1 MRRFALLRSTLRS
14 ASLFSTLV
22 ILSISGASANA
33 QTQPVIFP
41 ILPTQVSLPYGATP
55 LFIGDFNGDGIPD
68 LAYDS
73 DVAGTG
79 TLSIMLDFAGNAPK
93 IVTTNVCPG
102 AVFADVNNDKKLD
115 AVSACNGYIT
125 VQLGNGDGTFQA
137 PAYHAINTG
146 TPVLVDLNG
155 DGYLDIAA
163 MQPGT
168 TSPAPIA
175 VAVLLNNGSTGPGV
189 FGSPKQYALPKG
201 ASGMFAGSFTGL
213 FAGDFNGDGKQDLLT
228 TLSYSGGG
236 DNPTLYSTAT
246 DVDILFGNGD
256 GTLNQATI
264 QPGPALTSFTVGDFN
279 GDGVTDLAEVLFSA
293 STTLYTS
300 VQILLGA
307 TSGTFTQGASVPVVA
322 TAGVGGGGLMAAVS
336 LSDHGPLDLVVN
348 TTVLNV
354 FRGDG
359 KGNFTP
365 TGSYGLTPFPLL
377 FADVN
382 GDGNQD
388 LLAPGGSG
396 LFIFPGN
403 GDGTFQATPAAPFY
417 GSTADVN
424 NDGIADILFFPNQTG
439 VAGPG
444 NFFATALGRGDGT
457 YSILDQTS
465 TLPSANN
472 YLLVTGD
479 FNGDGKI
486 DTLAIQPG
494 SVGHNATCGPPDAQL
509 VSYLGTGDGR
519 FLVKGTALA
528 LGVGSVQSGGITGDF
543 NSDGKLD
550 LILPYGCGVSN
561 LLFLPGN
568 GDGTFG
574 APVLLNASI
583 SGGPVLIAG
592 DLNNDKKLD
601 FIWGNAVFLGNG
613 DGTFKQIPLNP
624 PSPSGSVIALAD
636 LNGDGILDAVYSPG
650 TSIYAGNGDGTF
662 QTTPFYTIPVS
673 CGANECTTVDSFAL
687 GDVNGDGHP
696 DLLLTEESSSF
707 SFSPSLF
714 LYLGDGHGHFAQDP
728 NNYFIGTNTPSNMF
742 AVRLNNQAP
751 PLASDNRLDLSMT
764 FNHQTPLYTVSLLN
778 QTNPTPVKPA
788 PITSATA
795 LQASPATAAPNAS
808 ITLTASVF
816 GTNPTGSVSFTAN
829 GNSLG
834 TEALANGTV
843 TLQTSF
849 ANAGSYTVTA
859 TYAGDSNN
867 TASTSA
873 TVGVTISPAASS
885 TTLQAPSGGNVNGQI
900 TLKATVSGDSPTG
913 SVSFSAGSTSLGTAT
928 LTSGVATLQTSFAA
942 AGSYSVTA
950 AYQGDHN
957 NAASTS
963 SAATIMIAAPDF
975 TVSANPTSGTIT
987 PGQTA
992 TFTFTVSPV
1001 GGYAGTV
1008 SFSCGTLPSQAACS
1022 FSPASVTPSGGSPAS
1037 TTMTLTT
1044 AVSSAMLNP
1053 ERRSGPSLP
1062 PWLPAG
1068 GLAMAGGIG
1077 LVFTSK
1083 KIWRLNQQLRGV
1095 CWALLLASLSLLA
1108 SGCGGG
1114 GNSSPSSPGTPA
1126 GSYTVSVN
1134 ASSSAG
1140 GPQHAMS
1147 ITLIV
1152 Q

>member
-1 MRRFALLRSTLRS
+1 MRRFALLRSTLRTVW
-14 ASLFSTLV
+14 LLSTLAV
-22 ILSISGASANA
+22 PGISANA
-33 QTQPVIFP
+33 QTQPAIFP
-41 ILPTQVSLPYGATP
+41 IPTQVPLPYGATP

-73 DVAGTG
+73 FPSGTVG
-79 TLSIMLDFAGNAPK
+79 ILLGFAGSSPTT
-93 IVTTNVCPG
+93 VTTTVCSG

-115 AVSACNGYIT
+115 AVSSCNGYIT

-137 PAYHAINTG
+137 PAYYALNAG

-163 MQPGT
+163 VQLAPGVT
-168 TSPAPIA
+168 PVA

-189 FGSPKQYALPKG
+189 FGPPKEYALPAA
-201 ASGMFAGSFTGL
+201 ASGMYGGTLDGL

-228 TLSYSGGG
+228 IQSYTGTV
-236 DNPTLYSTAT
+236 DNPLLYVTSSDI
-246 DVDILFGNGD
+246 DVFFGNGD
-256 GTLNQATI
+256 GTLRQATV
-264 QPGPALTSFTVGDFN
+264 QPEPAIASFTVGDFN
-279 GDGVTDLAEVLFSA
+279 GDGLTDVAASLTSA
-293 STTLYTS
+293 STTLYSS

-307 TSGTFTQGASVPVVA
+307 TSGTFTQSASLSIV
-322 TAGVGGGGLMAAVS
+322 GNGGGSPMAVS
-336 LSDHGPLDLVVN
+336 LSDQGPLDLVVS
-348 TTVLNV
+348 TSVLN
-354 FRGDG
+354 FFQGDG

-365 TGSYGLTPFPLL
+365 SGTYGVGTYPLL

-382 GDGNQD
+382 EDGKQD
-388 LLAPGGSG
+388 LIAAGGVG
-396 LFIFPGN
+396 LYIFPGN
-403 GDGTFQATPAAPFY
+403 GDGTFQASPAPPFS
-417 GSTADVN
+417 GLTADVN
-424 NDGIADILFFPNQTG
+424 NDGIADILFFPP
-439 VAGPG
+439 VATQGYPA

-457 YSILDQTS
+457 YNILDQTT
-465 TLPSANN
+465 TLPSANG
-472 YLLVTGD
+472 YLLMTGD
-479 FNGDGKI
+479 FNGDGKL
-486 DTLAIQPG
+486 DTLALQPG
-494 SVGHNATCGPPDAQL
+494 SNPRALPCAAPDAQL
-509 VSYLGTGDGR
+509 VSYLGSGDGR
-519 FLVKGTALA
+519 FHAVGTPLA
-528 LGVGSVQSGGITGDF
+528 LGVSNAEVGITGDF

-550 LILPYGCGVSN
+550 VILPYCSG

-574 APVLLNASI
+574 APVNLNPSTIENSA
-583 SGGPVLIAG
+583 GLVAG

-624 PSPSGSVIALAD
+624 PSVSVIALAD
-636 LNGDGILDAVYSPG
+636 LNGDGILDAVASPG

-662 QTTPFYTIPVS
+662 QTTPFYTVPVS
-673 CGANECTTVDSFAL
+673 CNANACTEAGSFAL
-687 GDVNGDGHP
+687 GDVNGDGNP
-696 DLLLTEESSSF
+696 DLMFVESGSVPL
-707 SFSPSLF
+707 SPSLV
-714 LYLGDGHGHFAQDP
+714 LYLGDGHGNFTQDP
-728 NNYFIGTNTPSNMF
+728 NYYFLGTILGGISMTTP
-742 AVRLNNQAP
+742 VRLNNQAP
-751 PLASDNRLDLSMT
+751 PLASDNRLDLSLAVNLNGGSVP
-764 FNHQTPLYTVSLLN
+764 FTVSLLN

-788 PITSATA
+788 LITSTTA
-795 LQASPATAAPNAS
+795 LQASPATAARNSS

-816 GTNPTGSVSFTAN
+816 GTSPSGSVSFAAN

-834 TEALANGTV
+834 TEAVTNGTA
-843 TLQTSF
+843 TLQTTF
-849 ANAGSYTVTA
+849 ANAGSYAVTA
-859 TYAGDSNN
+859 TYSGDSNN

-873 TVGVTISPAASS
+873 ATAVTISPAVSA

-950 AYQGDHN
+950 TYKGDQN

-963 SAATIMIAAPDF
+963 SVATIVIAAPDF
-975 TVSANPTSGTIT
+975 TISATPASGTIT

-992 TFTFTVSPV
+992 TYTFTVSPV

-1008 SFSCGTLPSQAACS
+1008 SFSCGTLPAQAACS

-1037 TTMTLTT
+1037 TTMTITT
-1044 AVSSAMLNP
+1044 ATSSAMLNP
-1053 ERRSGPSLP
+1053 ERRSSPSLT
-1062 PWLPAG
+1062 PWFPAG
-1068 GLAMAGGIG
+1068 GLALAGVIG
-1077 LVFTSK
+1077 LAFAPK
-1083 KIWRLNQQLRGV
+1083 RIWRSNQELRGL

-1114 GNSSPSSPGTPA
+1114 GNNSPSNPGTPA
-1126 GSYTVSVN
+1126 GSYTVSVT

-1147 ITLIV
+1147 ITLVV